1 MRQQFPNYLYQLTA
15 LGLGLL
21 CLLLFGCVQ
30 QEQPSADRQS
40 TKLLEDAWPEKLK
53 IGLVPERDIF
63 TQKKRYEPLLAQLAE
78 KIGVPIEIKILPHY
92 GNVIKDFQEFDLDG
106 AFFGSFTGAMAI
118 RQLGVEPLV
127 RPQYFD
133 GSATCNA
140 IVFARKGDGIR
151 NHRDMRG
158 KRIAFVDRAS
168 YTGYLLPLDYF
179 RSLGIED
186 ANEWFGDVF
195 FSGTHDDAIKDV
207 LNGYADIGTAS
218 STVFFMLADMHPQVL
233 NELTILATSTQVPS
247 NPFAVRN
254 DLPGDL
260 KQLIRQQLL
269 ALPQSTAG
277 RVSLDKLKVKQFTVA
292 TTKDYQ
298 PLVENVTSGGTDLNL
313 HLHHQAN

>member
-1 MRQQFPNYLYQLTA
+1 MRQQCPNYLYQLTA

-30 QEQPSADRQS
+30 QEQPCAERLNP
-40 TKLLEDAWPEKLK
+40 KLQRTSWPRKLK

-92 GNVIKDFQEFDLDG
+92 GNVINDFQEFDLDG

-118 RQLGVEPLV
+118 GQLGVEPLV

-133 GSATCNA
+133 GSATSNA
-140 IVFARKGDGIR
+140 IVFAKKGDGILT
-151 NHRDMRG
+151 HRDMRG

-168 YTGYLLPLDYF
+168 FTGYLLPLDYF

-186 ANEWFGDVF
+186 TKEWFGDVF

-207 LNGYADIGTAS
+207 LSGYADIGAVS
-218 STVFFMLADMHPQVL
+218 STIFFMLADMHPQVL
-233 NELTILATSTQVPS
+233 DELTILATSPQVPS

-277 RVSLDKLKVKQFTVA
+277 RVILDDLKVKQFTVA

-298 PLVENVTSGGTDLNL
+298 PLVDNVTRGGTDLNL
-313 HLHHQAN
+313 HLHHQTN